1 MIRCLWKKNNHVIFD
16 LSRKSL
22 NISDIQL
29 FNLLKVKFGEKEAE
43 QFVSLIKEKVEE
55 TVENK
60 KDSLATKSDIA
71 AVEIKLSQ
79 QIARLEVSIA
89 RTESKLILW
98 AFVFWATQL
107 GAIFA
112 FLKIFIQ

>member
-1 MIRCLWKKNNHVIFD
+1 M
-16 LSRKSL
+16 SQSL

-43 QFVSLIKEKVEE
+43 QFVSLIKNE
-55 TVENK
+55 VENCFESK
-60 KDSLATKSDIA
+60 KETLATKGDLVAI
-71 AVEIKLSQ
+71 ELKLSQ
-79 QIARLEVSIA
+79 QIIRLETTIA
-89 RTESKLILW
+89 KTEGKLILW

-112 FLKIFIQ
+112 FIKLLIK

>member
-1 MIRCLWKKNNHVIFD
+1 MPQT
-16 LSRKSL
+16 L

-43 QFVSLIKEKVEE
+43 QVVSLIKQE
-55 TVENK
+55 VENTFEKK
-60 KDSLATKSDIA
+60 KDGLATKNDLA
-71 AVEIKLSQ
+71 AVELKLSQ
-79 QIARLEVSIA
+79 QIARLEVIIA
-89 RTESKLILW
+89 KTESKQLLW

-112 FLKIFIQ
+112 FIKIFIKQ

>member
-1 MIRCLWKKNNHVIFD
+1 M
-16 LSRKSL
+16 SQSL

-55 TVENK
+55 TFENK
-60 KDSLATKSDIA
+60 KDSLATKDD
-71 AVEIKLSQ
+71 
-79 QIARLEVSIA
+79 IARLEIKIA
-89 RTESKLILW
+89 RLETTIAKTENKLVLW

-107 GAIFA
+107 GAIFT
-112 FLKIFIQ
+112 FIKFFIK